1 MAINKIDLFGEP
13 NNIKASASF
22 LKNGADGG
30 GVAIF
35 GYDKFIAS
43 LTYSKTGQS
52 VAPTEIVGDNGS
64 IIMETAVY
72 YQDAYL
78 VKQGKKTP
86 LFYNLSKETL
96 MGYEASAFYDFI
108 NGKRLDEYEQNSKIT
123 ESVHACMDKIKK
135 DAEKTDEAQKIKA
148 IESQIKTING
158 QLSRFMDL
166 YGLGTYTIEELDQ
179 KTKPLAEQK
188 RKLQKELDKLKA
200 DSTTMTES
208 EVLKLVESF
217 DEALESGDLHD
228 RRSIIEA
235 LINRIDIDGDDLT
248 IHWNFV

>member
-1 MAINKIDLFGEP
+1 MYTHLLPSYIIFGE
-13 NNIKASASF
+13 
-22 LKNGADGG
+22 
-30 GVAIF
+30 
-35 GYDKFIAS
+35 
-43 LTYSKTGQS
+43 
-52 VAPTEIVGDNGS
+52 
-64 IIMETAVY
+64 
-72 YQDAYL
+72 
-78 VKQGKKTP
+78 
-86 LFYNLSKETL
+86 
-96 MGYEASAFYDFI
+96 
-108 NGKRLDEYEQNSKIT
+108 
-123 ESVHACMDKIKK
+123 IKK
-135 DAEKTDEAQKIKA
+135 LAIDPEYIKTVKKEAEKSSDVQKIKA

-166 YGLGTYTIEELDQ
+166 YGLGTYTIEELDA

-217 DEALESGDLHD
+217 DEALESGDLQD

>member
-1 MAINKIDLFGEP
+1 MIKDPNCKNKHWRMNELDDMIFNEIKKLKIDP
-13 NNIKASASF
+13 
-22 LKNGADGG
+22 
-30 GVAIF
+30 
-35 GYDKFIAS
+35 
-43 LTYSKTGQS
+43 TY
-52 VAPTEIVGDNGS
+52 
-64 IIMETAVY
+64 
-72 YQDAYL
+72 
-78 VKQGKKTP
+78 
-86 LFYNLSKETL
+86 
-96 MGYEASAFYDFI
+96 
-108 NGKRLDEYEQNSKIT
+108 
-123 ESVHACMDKIKK
+123 MDKIKK

-166 YGLGTYTIEELDQ
+166 YGLGTYTIEELDA

-217 DEALESGDLHD
+217 DEALESGDLQD